1 MSLGITWS
9 PSCRVSDL
17 GDLAGAWEGA
27 FETSSQVLLLV
38 VVYTKHSVMMLVDP
52 WSREEEEEEGEGEMG
67 GEKAKGQQGK
77 VPEARGSL
85 VLGHTRPGPRV

>member
-9 PSCRVSDL
+9 PSHRVSDP

-52 WSREEEEEEGEGEMG
+52 WSREEEGEGEMG
-67 GEKAKGQQGK
+67 GEKEKGQQGK

-85 VLGHTRPGPRV
+85 VLGHTRPGPGV

>member
-1 MSLGITWS
+1 MSLGITGS

-52 WSREEEEEEGEGEMG
+52 WSREEEEEEGE
-67 GEKAKGQQGK
+67 
-77 VPEARGSL
+77 EAPGSSPH
-85 VLGHTRPGPRV
+85 GSREFEAGPASVIRKQ

>member
-1 MSLGITWS
+1 MSLGITGS

-27 FETSSQVLLLV
+27 FGTSSQVLLLV

-52 WSREEEEEEGEGEMG
+52 WSREEEEEEGE
-67 GEKAKGQQGK
+67 
-77 VPEARGSL
+77 EAPGSSPH
-85 VLGHTRPGPRV
+85 GSREFEAGPASVI